1 MLMLVGMAVAVTVPV
16 CVTMGIVTVRTLVIV
31 VAVRTLVIVV
41 AVRTLV
47 IVVAVPVSVPVSVG
61 NQMKTTAW
69 HTADRMLPRRPLLE
83 YPNGA
88 GGRPAGRLWPGSSN

>member
-16 CVTMGIVTVRTLVIV
+16 CVTMGIVT
-31 VAVRTLVIVV
+31 VRTLVIVV

>member
-41 AVRTLV
+41 AV
-47 IVVAVPVSVPVSVG
+47 PVSVPVSVV

>member
-16 CVTMGIVTVRTLVIV
+16 CVTMGIVT
-31 VAVRTLVIVV
+31 
-41 AVRTLV
+41 VRTLV